1 VSSLLTNTQKLG
13 GYLGTAAEKKP
24 DALAAAIARE
34 TAAMKMAMTGSSVPF
49 TDLYKWFSSEHYDE
63 YEKDIK
69 AYYRKSHGDFPNS
82 LPQTNEATREFFI
95 KHLPQEVRQDV
106 TARYNV
112 KRAAHNQKNKALT
125 ASLRTFEKG
134 DGLTPYQ
141 RYE

>member
-1 VSSLLTNTQKLG
+1 VCCLLSHDLWVRFWQILRNL
-13 GYLGTAAEKKP
+13 A
-24 DALAAAIARE
+24 DISALLLRRNLTPLPPLLLE
-34 TAAMKMAMTGSSVPF
+34 RPPQ
-49 TDLYKWFSSEHYDE
+49 YE

-125 ASLRTFEKG
+125 ASLHTFEKG